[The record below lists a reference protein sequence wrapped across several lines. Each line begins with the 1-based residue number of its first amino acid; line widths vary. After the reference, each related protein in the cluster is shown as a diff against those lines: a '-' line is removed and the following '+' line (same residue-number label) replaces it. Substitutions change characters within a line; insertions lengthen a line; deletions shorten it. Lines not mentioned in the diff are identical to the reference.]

1 MSTLSQ
7 YSFSEKARQALHIA
21 ARIANENIHGTFS
34 AAHLLKAL
42 LHKDLPLLKYLEEK
56 GVDVYYLEE
65 WAEIRIEQYPRDG
78 KMTAEPQPDEDTEA
92 LFTEADHLH
101 LKLNYNS
108 IEPECLMIALATPGV
123 AFAYE
128 QLKTFPVTSAQII
141 QWYEGGKGAAGNNG
155 TTTAQNGNLSPSQK
169 ASMEAISKY
178 CIDKLAQAGNGSLH
192 SVIGRDKEIRQICE
206 IISRKNKSNVIIAGD
221 PGVGKT
227 ALLDGF
233 AMAVVNGHVPKHLQ
247 NISIYELDNGALLA
261 GAAYKG
267 EIEDRIRKI
276 VRELSAMEKP
286 VLFIDEIH
294 TLIDKQNP
302 NGGATSILKAELAK
316 GVLTVIGTTTIDEY
330 RKSIEKDETFSRRFE
345 VVKVTEPDVT
355 IAEKMLRN
363 QAAHYEQHHNLKIN
377 DSVFGETIRLA
388 KRFIKERKLPDS
400 ALDLMDRTLA
410 VCRMM
415 ADTSKQD
422 VENLKAK
429 MEEIGNEP
437 SEDALRWIYH
447 EAQTGLS
454 PVLLARHDEEREFD
468 KILDVA
474 EMRDYLRTLFDH
486 LSRVASIEK
495 NEIDNTD
502 VSAVVANVTGI
513 PIGKIQTK
521 EQQRLVNMEDHL
533 RHRVIG
539 QDHALKTVSEAILE
553 SRSGLNKA
561 GQPIASFFFL
571 GPTGTGKTELAKSL
585 AEFLFQDENSII
597 RFDMSEFKE
606 EHSAALLY
614 GAPPGYV
621 GYEEGGMLVNK
632 IRQQP
637 YAIVLFDEIEKAH
650 PSVFDTFLQIL
661 DEGKLHDRLGK
672 EGDFSNA
679 VILFT
684 SNIGAEHIINSFGEG
699 RIPQSDEM
707 MEIMTRFFR
716 PEFLARVTEIIP
728 FAPVSIENVVRI
740 FNIHLKPLVKQ
751 LEAQGI
757 TLKVQPEAAD
767 HLAHLGFTPKY
778 GVRPLKGAIRSALRK
793 PLSRM
798 IINEQIKKGDTVS
811 VGVIEKEGGK
821 ELDWKINEGNNVQQD
836 LRLK

>member
-1 MSTLSQ
+1 MIVLS
-7 YSFSEKARQALHIA
+7 SFQLSDQAKQALHIA
-21 ARIANENIHGTFS
+21 ARIAKENMHGHYS
-34 AAHLLKAL
+34 SAHLLKAL
-42 LHKDLPLLKYLEEK
+42 LHKDLPLLKNLEAK

-78 KMTAEPQPDEDTEA
+78 KVTSDPQPDDDLEA
-92 LFTEADHLH
+92 VFNEADHLH

-108 IEPECLMIALATPGV
+108 IEPECFFIALATPGV

-128 QLKTFPVTSAQII
+128 QLKTFPVSSAQVL
-141 QWYEGGKGAAGNNG
+141 QWYEAGVPNNNAGNG
-155 TTTAQNGNLSPSQK
+155 QATTNNSLSPSQK
-169 ASMEAISKY
+169 ASFDAINKY
-178 CIDKLAQAGNGSLH
+178 CTDKLAQAKNGEIH
-192 SVIGRDKEIRQICE
+192 EVIGRDKEIRQICE
-206 IISRKNKSNVIIAGD
+206 IISRKSKSNVIITGEA
-221 PGVGKT
+221 GVGKT
-227 ALLDGF
+227 ALLNGF
-233 AMAVVNGHVPKHLQ
+233 VLAVVNGHVPKHLQ
-247 NISIYELDNGALLA
+247 NVSIYELDNGALLA
-261 GAAYKG
+261 GASYKG

-276 VRELSAMEKP
+276 IRELSNLEKP

-302 NGGATSILKAELAK
+302 NSGVTSILKAELAK
-316 GVLTVIGTTTIDEY
+316 GILTVIGTTTIDEY

-345 VVKVTEPDVT
+345 VVKVNEPDAA

-363 QAAHYEQHHNLKIN
+363 QAEHYEQHHNLKIN
-377 DSVFGETIRLA
+377 DTVFGETIRLA
-388 KRFIKERKLPDS
+388 KRFIKDRKLPDS

-415 ADTSKQD
+415 IDTASQD
-422 VENLKAK
+422 VANLKAK
-429 MEEIGNEP
+429 LTELGNNASEE
-437 SEDALRWIYH
+437 DLRWVYH

-454 PVLLARHDEEREFD
+454 PTLLARNDEEKEFN
-468 KILDVA
+468 KILDTA
-474 EMRDYLRTLFDH
+474 EMFGYLESLFNN
-486 LSRVASIEK
+486 LEAVAQNVKE
-495 NEIDNTD
+495 EIDNTD
-502 VSAVVANVTGI
+502 ISAVVANVTGI

-637 YAIVLFDEIEKAH
+637 YAILLFDEIEKAH
-650 PSVFDTFLQIL
+650 ASVFDIFLQIL
-661 DEGKLHDRLGK
+661 DEGKMHDRLGK

-699 RIPQSDEM
+699 NIPKSDEL
-707 MEIMTRFFR
+707 MEIMSRFFR
-716 PEFLARVTEIIP
+716 PEFLARLTEIIP
-728 FAPVSIENVVRI
+728 FAPVSIENVVKI

-751 LEAQGI
+751 LELQGI
-757 TLKVQPEAAD
+757 TLKVLPEAAD

-778 GVRPLKGAIRSALRK
+778 GVRPLKGAIRTALRK

-798 IINEQIKKGDTVS
+798 IINEEIKKGDTVS
-811 VGVIEKEGGK
+811 VSVKETEHSK
-821 ELDWKINEGNNVQQD
+821 ELDWKIT
-836 LRLK
+836 

>member
-1 MSTLSQ
+1 MPTLSQ
-7 YSFSEKARQALHIA
+7 YSFSEKAKQALHVA
-21 ARIANENIHGTFS
+21 SQLAKENMHGHFS

-42 LHKDLPLLKYLEEK
+42 LHKDLPLLRFLEDK

-78 KMTAEPQPDEDTEA
+78 KVISEPQADDDLEP
-92 LFTEADHLH
+92 LFVEADHLH

-123 AFAYE
+123 SFAYE
-128 QLKTFPVTSAQII
+128 QLKTFPVTAAQIL
-141 QWYEGGKGAAGNNG
+141 QWYESSTVATSTTNTAASANG
-155 TTTAQNGNLSPSQK
+155 SPLSPSQK
-169 ASMEAISKY
+169 ASFEAIQKY
-178 CIDKLAQAGNGSLH
+178 CIDKLAQTRSGGLQA
-192 SVIGRDKEIRQICE
+192 VIGRDKEIRQICE
-206 IISRKNKSNVIIAGD
+206 IISRKSKSNVIIAGEA
-221 PGVGKT
+221 GVGKT
-227 ALLDGF
+227 ALLNGF
-233 AMAVVNGHVPKHLQ
+233 AQAVAQEHVPQHLR
-247 NISIYELDNGALLA
+247 NMAIYELDNGALLA
-261 GAAYKG
+261 GASYKG

-276 VRELSAMEKP
+276 IRELSTLEKP

-294 TLIDKQNP
+294 SLIDKNNP

-316 GVLTVIGTTTIDEY
+316 GILTVIGTTTLDEY

-345 VVKVTEPDVT
+345 VVKVNEPDAA

-363 QAAHYEQHHNLKIN
+363 QAPHYEQHHKLKIN

-388 KRFIKERKLPDS
+388 KRFIKDRKLPDS

-415 ADTSKQD
+415 ADTSRQD
-422 VENLKAK
+422 VDNLKSKLAEAGGQPD
-429 MEEIGNEP
+429 EEQ
-437 SEDALRWIYH
+437 LRWLYH
-447 EAQTGLS
+447 EMQTGLS
-454 PVLLARHDEEREFD
+454 PALLARNNEEREFN
-468 KILDVA
+468 KILEVSEMHSYLNALLDNLGIVA
-474 EMRDYLRTLFDH
+474 AQDK
-486 LSRVASIEK
+486 A
-495 NEIDNTD
+495 EIDNTD

-513 PIGKIQTK
+513 PIGKVQTR
-521 EQQRLVNMEDHL
+521 EQQRLVNMEEHL
-533 RHRVIG
+533 RNRVIG

-650 PSVFDTFLQIL
+650 PSVFDIFLQIL
-661 DEGKLHDRLGK
+661 DEGKMHDRLGK

-699 RIPQSDEM
+699 KIPKSDEM
-707 MEIMTRFFR
+707 MEIMARYFR

-728 FAPVSIENVVRI
+728 FAPVSIDNVVRI

-757 TLKVQPEAAD
+757 ALKVSPEAAD

-778 GVRPLKGAIRSALRK
+778 GVRPLKGAIRTALRK

-798 IINEQIKKGDTVS
+798 IINEEIRKGDSVT
-811 VGVIEKEGGK
+811 VGVKESEGIK
-821 ELDWKINEGNNVQQD
+821 ELDWKVN
-836 LRLK
+836 

>member
-1 MSTLSQ
+1 MSALTQ
-7 YSFSEKARQALHIA
+7 YSFSEKAKQALHIA
-21 ARIANENIHGTFS
+21 AQIAKENMHGHFS

-42 LHKDLPLLKYLEEK
+42 LHKDLPLLKFLESK
-56 GVDVYYLEE
+56 VVDVYYLEE

-78 KMTAEPQPDEDTEA
+78 KVTSEPQADDDLEPT
-92 LFTEADHLH
+92 FTEADHLH

-108 IEPECLMIALATPGV
+108 IEPECLLMAIATPGV

-128 QLKTFPVTSAQII
+128 QLKTFPITSAQII
-141 QWYEGGKGAAGNNG
+141 QWYESGSGGNVAGNGVASNGAA
-155 TTTAQNGNLSPSQK
+155 QLSPSQK
-169 ASMEAISKY
+169 ASLDAIGKY
-178 CIDKLAQAGNGSLH
+178 CIDKLAQARSGALQ
-192 SVIGRDKEIRQICE
+192 SVIGRDKEIRQMCE
-206 IISRKNKSNVIIAGD
+206 IISRKSKSNVIIAGD
-221 PGVGKT
+221 SGVGKT

-233 AMAVVNGHVPKHLQ
+233 AMAVVNEHVPQHLR
-247 NISIYELDNGALLA
+247 NVSIYELDNGALLA

-276 VRELSAMEKP
+276 IQELSAMEKP

-294 TLIDKQNP
+294 TLIDKNNP

-316 GVLTVIGTTTIDEY
+316 GILTVVGTTTIDEY

-345 VVKVTEPDVT
+345 VVKVAEPDAT

-363 QAAHYEQHHNLKIN
+363 QAEHYEKHHNLKIN

-422 VENLKAK
+422 VENLKTRLTEAGEQPT
-429 MEEIGNEP
+429 EEQ
-437 SEDALRWIYH
+437 LRWIYH

-454 PVLLARHDEEREFD
+454 PVLLARYDEEKEFD
-468 KILDVA
+468 KMLDVA
-474 EMRDYLRTLFDH
+474 EMHSYLNHLFEN
-486 LSRVASIEK
+486 LGKVADIEK

-650 PSVFDTFLQIL
+650 PSVFDIFLQIL
-661 DEGKLHDRLGK
+661 DEGKMHDRLGK

-684 SNIGAEHIINSFGEG
+684 SNIGAEHIINSFGESK
-699 RIPQSDEM
+699 IPKSDEM
-707 MEIMTRFFR
+707 MEIMAGYFR
-716 PEFLARVTEIIP
+716 PEFLARMTEIIP

-757 TLKVQPEAAD
+757 TLQVKPEAAD

-778 GVRPLKGAIRSALRK
+778 GVRPLKGAIRTALRK

-798 IINEQIKKGDTVS
+798 IINEEIKKGDTVS
-811 VGVIEKEGGK
+811 VGVKEVDGHK
-821 ELDWKINEGNNVQQD
+821 ELDWKVN
-836 LRLK
+836 

>member
-1 MSTLSQ
+1 MIILSQ
-7 YSFSEKARQALHIA
+7 YTLSDQTKQALHIA
-21 ARIANENIHGTFS
+21 ARLAKENMHGHYA

-42 LHKDLPLLKYLEEK
+42 LHKDLPLLKFLEGN

-78 KMTAEPQPDEDTEA
+78 KATDDPQPDSDLEA
-92 LFTEADHLH
+92 VFTEADHLH

-108 IEPECLMIALATPGV
+108 IEPECFFIALATPGV

-128 QLKTFPVTSAQII
+128 QLKTFPISSAQVL
-141 QWYEGGKGAAGNNG
+141 QWYQSGAPANTPSSNG
-155 TTTAQNGNLSPSQK
+155 ATSSTNLSPSQK
-169 ASMEAISKY
+169 ASFDAISKY
-178 CIDKLAQAGNGSLH
+178 CTDKLAEASTGLIH
-192 SVIGRDKEIRQICE
+192 DVIGRDKEIRQICE
-206 IISRKNKSNVIIAGD
+206 IISRKSKSNVIITGES
-221 PGVGKT
+221 GVGKT

-233 AMAVVNGHVPKHLQ
+233 ALAVANQHVPQHLR
-247 NISIYELDNGALLA
+247 NVAIYELDNGALLA
-261 GAAYKG
+261 GASYKG
-267 EIEDRIRKI
+267 EVEDRIRKI
-276 VRELSAMEKP
+276 IRELSNLEKP

-302 NGGATSILKAELAK
+302 NSGVTSILKAELAK
-316 GVLTVIGTTTIDEY
+316 GILTIISTTTLDEY

-345 VVKVTEPDVT
+345 VVKVNEPDVA

-363 QAAHYEQHHNLKIN
+363 QAAQYEEHHNLKIN
-377 DSVFGETIRLA
+377 DAVFGETIRLA
-388 KRFIKERKLPDS
+388 KRFIKDRKLPDS

-415 ADTSKQD
+415 IDTGAQD
-422 VENLKAK
+422 VANLKAK
-429 MEEIGNEP
+429 LTELGSAAAEE
-437 SEDALRWIYH
+437 DLRWIYH

-454 PVLLARHDEEREFD
+454 PTLLARNNEEREFN
-468 KILDVA
+468 KILDTA
-474 EMRDYLRTLFDH
+474 EMFGYLESLFAN
-486 LSRVASIEK
+486 LESVAQNIKE
-495 NEIDNTD
+495 EIDNTD

-521 EQQRLVNMEDHL
+521 EQQRLVNMEEHL

-650 PSVFDTFLQIL
+650 ASVFDIFLQIL
-661 DEGKLHDRLGK
+661 DEGKMHDRLGK

-699 RIPQSDEM
+699 KIPKSDEL
-707 MEIMTRFFR
+707 MEIMSRFFR
-716 PEFLARVTEIIP
+716 PEFLARLTEIIP
-728 FAPVSIENVVRI
+728 FAPVSIENVVKI

-751 LEAQGI
+751 LELQGI
-757 TLKVQPEAAD
+757 TLKVLPDAAD

-778 GVRPLKGAIRSALRK
+778 GVRPLKGAIRTALRK

-798 IINEQIKKGDTVS
+798 IINEEIKKGNTVT
-811 VGVIEKEGGK
+811 VGVKDVEGNK
-821 ELDWKINEGNNVQQD
+821 ELDWVIE
-836 LRLK
+836 

>member
-1 MSTLSQ
+1 MPTLSQ
-7 YSFSEKARQALHIA
+7 YTFSEKAKQALHIA
-21 ARIANENIHGTFS
+21 SQIARENMHGHFA

-42 LHKDLPLLKYLEEK
+42 LHKDLPLLKFLEEK

-78 KMTAEPQPDEDTEA
+78 KVTGEPPADEELEPA
-92 LFTEADHLH
+92 FTEADHVH
-101 LKLNYNS
+101 LKLNYNT
-108 IEPECLMIALATPGV
+108 IEPECLLIALSTPGV
-123 AFAYE
+123 SFAYE
-128 QLKTFPVTSAQII
+128 QLKTFPITAAQII
-141 QWYEGGKGAAGNNG
+141 QWYEAGNTTATNGTAAG
-155 TTTAQNGNLSPSQK
+155 QKSSSLSPAQK
-169 ASMEAISKY
+169 ASSEAIGKY
-178 CIDKLAQAGNGSLH
+178 CIDKLAQAKSGHLH
-192 SVIGRDKEIRQICE
+192 AVIGRDREIRQICE
-206 IISRKNKSNVIIAGD
+206 IISRKSKSNVIITGEA
-221 PGVGKT
+221 GVGKT

-233 AMAVVNGHVPKHLQ
+233 ALAVAEGHVPLHLQ
-247 NISIYELDNGALLA
+247 NIAIYELDNGALLA
-261 GAAYKG
+261 GASYKG
-267 EIEDRIRKI
+267 EIEDRIRKVI
-276 VRELSAMEKP
+276 RELSSLEKP

-294 TLIDKQNP
+294 SLIDKNNP

-316 GVLTVIGTTTIDEY
+316 GILTVIGTTTLDEY

-345 VVKVTEPDVT
+345 VVKVNEPDAT

-363 QAAHYEQHHNLKIN
+363 QATHYEEHHKLTIE

-388 KRFIKERKLPDS
+388 KRFIKDRKLPDS

-422 VENLKAK
+422 VANLKAK
-429 MEEIGNEP
+429 LAEAGDAPTEEQL
-437 SEDALRWIYH
+437 SWMYH
-447 EAQTGLS
+447 EIQTGLS
-454 PVLLARHDEEREFD
+454 PALLARNDEEREFS
-468 KILDVA
+468 KIPDVA
-474 EMRDYLRTLFDH
+474 DMKQYLHTLLDN
-486 LSRVASIEK
+486 LGTVAATEK
-495 NEIDNTD
+495 TAIDNTD

-513 PIGKIQTK
+513 PIGKVQTK
-521 EQQRLVNMEDHL
+521 EQQRLVNMEEHL
-533 RHRVIG
+533 RNRVIG

-650 PSVFDTFLQIL
+650 PSVFDIFLQIL
-661 DEGKLHDRLGK
+661 DEGKMHDRLGK

-684 SNIGAEHIINSFGEG
+684 SNIGAEHIISSFGEG
-699 RIPQSDEM
+699 KIPKSDEM
-707 MEIMTRFFR
+707 MDIMARYFR

-751 LEAQGI
+751 LEAKGI
-757 TLKVQPEAAD
+757 TLKVLPEAAD
-767 HLAHLGFTPKY
+767 HLAHLGFTPRY
-778 GVRPLKGAIRSALRK
+778 GVRPLKGAIRTALRK

-798 IINEQIKKGDTVS
+798 IINEEIKKGDTVA
-811 VGVIEKEGGK
+811 VGVKETDGAK
-821 ELDWKINEGNNVQQD
+821 ELEWTIN
-836 LRLK
+836 